1 MVKAESRP
9 IVCTSQL
16 DTHPGGNKD
25 AVDSGTIPIIHDPA
39 YPASDSGTEEDSD
52 GGDTELE
59 WDGHYSSS
67 YLSSGMCWLGN
78 GYLCACMGIFFLCV
92 DAHLWL
98 F

>member
-16 DTHPGGNKD
+16 DSHPCSAKD
-25 AVDSGTIPIIHDPA
+25 TTDGASIAIVKDPA
-39 YPASDSGTEEDSD
+39 YPVSDSGTEEDSD

-67 YLSSGMCWLGN
+67 YLSSGRLDSIE
-78 GYLCACMGIFFLCV
+78 LR
-92 DAHLWL
+92 
-98 F
+98 

>member
-16 DTHPGGNKD
+16 DASHIGVPKDTIDGG
-25 AVDSGTIPIIHDPA
+25 VPIIRDPT
-39 YPASDSGTEEDSD
+39 YPPSDSGTEEDSE

-67 YLSSGMCWLGN
+67 YLSSGKMN
-78 GYLCACMGIFFLCV
+78 
-92 DAHLWL
+92 
-98 F
+98 